1 MGARSRI
8 GVRAYDLVK
17 VVASL
22 SLLAATLGA
31 CQRSDAAL
39 DASATIATQEAPN
52 PGGPPSSATNASSS
66 LDAKSQAT
74 GASSESTASP
84 AVAGPP
90 FRLTE
95 PGCCARAFW
104 RLDSRSL
111 WFIDRPAG
119 GQTGFYAVTLDA
131 PLAPPT
137 LITSTIASLSPDQ
150 RWSVA
155 QTRERTTLTR
165 LEDGQTFDVPS
176 AGRAVS
182 FSPDGAQ
189 IAWQV
194 GGGPNNA
201 AGGPPAD
208 PSNKIHVAAVD
219 GSGDRQV
226 IGLENGSLAGWLD
239 ERQLLIRVRQGRDS
253 DVDQLQALPLDGR
266 PARTIFTSERLRG
279 VSLSTDRS
287 WLAYTVSGSTT
298 AGANGLWIA
307 ATGEGGAP
315 PRRLDGLFG
324 AFRWRDGHRLAIIPF
339 EPGAS
344 SHRVVEMDAATGAQR
359 GLTDPAVTPFR
370 IADGDWSLSPDGRHL
385 AFVSAADDAL
395 YAIALP

>member
-1 MGARSRI
+1 MRAPQRPGAGACRR
-8 GVRAYDLVK
+8 VLAA
-17 VVASL
+17 ASL
-22 SLLAATLGA
+22 FLVTVSVGA
-31 CQRSDAAL
+31 CRRGDGAPDPATAPLSAQAPILGGAA
-39 DASATIATQEAPN
+39 SSEAP
-52 PGGPPSSATNASSS
+52 SSSVEADESTTGAASASSS
-66 LDAKSQAT
+66 
-74 GASSESTASP
+74 P
-84 AVAGPP
+84 AAPAGPP

-165 LEDGQTFDVPS
+165 LEDGQRFEVPS

-182 FSPDGAQ
+182 FSPAGLQ

-208 PSNKIHVAAVD
+208 PSNRIHVAAVD

-226 IGLENGSLAGWLD
+226 AALENGSLAGWLD
-239 ERQLLIRVRQGRDS
+239 EQQLLIRVRQGRDS
-253 DVDQLQALPLDGR
+253 DVDELQALPLDGR
-266 PARTIFTSERLRG
+266 PARALLRSERLRG

-287 WLAYTVSGSTT
+287 WLAYSVSGSTT
-298 AGANGLWIA
+298 PGANGLWIA
-307 ATGEGGAP
+307 ATAP
-315 PRRLDGLFG
+315 GSAAPRRLDGLFG
-324 AFRWRDGHRLAIIPF
+324 AFRWRDGRRLVIIPF
-339 EPGAS
+339 EPGAA
-344 SHRVVEMDAATGAQR
+344 SHRVIELDAPTGAR
-359 GLTDPAVTPFR
+359 RALTDPAVTPFR

-385 AFVSAADDAL
+385 AFLSAADDAL
-395 YAIALP
+395 YALALP